1 MNNEFRIA
9 LFTPED
15 APDISRFYRETYGD
29 NFPIKYVYDPT
40 EIARR
45 YDGVN
50 HRTAVVRDSEN
61 RLAGMGSLFRFG
73 PNPLLYEAGQLMVSR
88 LHRGKGLSNIIGHT
102 VLEEYPTQIPV
113 GAVFIEALCSHTL
126 SQPSATNFGLIPTGV
141 ELEWL
146 PAMGPEKDG
155 EAAVNISLLMLFRV
169 HRDAPHTIHTHPA
182 YADFIGQRIRELG
195 IERTVEPGVSPV
207 AESTDAQSD
216 ILRDISIA
224 TLSVFRPG
232 KDWPDV
238 LARFEAETAG
248 YALHVRLNLG
258 DQATPWAIDI
268 LRGRQFFL
276 SAYLPLWFEKD
287 GILLQKL
294 PTDPD
299 FSVPRYESERAK
311 GLAEVVRADWEAV
324 TDADLL
330 RTGARVG
337 EAGPKGLGEK
347 PSASL
352 SALPLRP

>member
-29 NFPIKYVYDPT
+29 DFPIKYVYDPA
-40 EIARR
+40 EIVRR

-50 HRTAVVRDSEN
+50 HRTAVARDSEN
-61 RLAGMGSLFRFG
+61 RLAGMGSLFRLG

-88 LHRGKGLSNIIGHT
+88 LHRGKGLSNIIGRT

-113 GAVFIEALCSHTL
+113 AAVFIEALCSHTL
-126 SQPSATNFGLIPTGV
+126 SQPSATNAGLLPTGV

-146 PAMGPEKDG
+146 PAMGSKNDG
-155 EAAVNISLLMLFRV
+155 AAAVNISLLMLFRV
-169 HRDAPHTIHTHPA
+169 FKDAPHTIYSHPA
-182 YADFIGQRIRELG
+182 YAGFIEERIREFG
-195 IERTVEPGVSPV
+195 IKRMVEPGDSPV
-207 AESTDAQSD
+207 VESTDAQSD
-216 ILRDISIA
+216 ILRDTAIA
-224 TLSVFRPG
+224 TLSVFRAG
-232 KDWPDV
+232 ADWPEV
-238 LARFEAETAG
+238 LARFEAEAAG
-248 YALHVRLNLG
+248 CALHVRLNLG

-294 PTDPD
+294 PADPD

-311 GLAEVVRADWEAV
+311 VLAEAVRADWAAV
-324 TDADLL
+324 TGRD
-330 RTGARVG
+330 
-337 EAGPKGLGEK
+337 
-347 PSASL
+347 
-352 SALPLRP
+352 

>member
-15 APDISRFYRETYGD
+15 APDISRFYRDTYGD

-40 EIARR
+40 EISRR

-61 RLAGMGSLFRFG
+61 RIAAMGSIFRFA
-73 PNPLLYEAGQLMVSR
+73 PNPLLYEAGQLMVSK
-88 LHRGKGLSNIIGHT
+88 LHRGKGLSNIIGRT

-126 SQPSATNFGLIPTGV
+126 SQPSATNFGLLPTGV

-146 PAMGPEKDG
+146 PAMGPKKDAG
-155 EAAVNISLLMLFRV
+155 PAVNITLLMLFRV
-169 HRDAPHTIHTHPA
+169 YRDAPHTIHTHPA
-182 YADFIGQRIRELG
+182 YVDFIAQRIRELG
-195 IERTVEPGVSPV
+195 VERTFEPGDSPV
-207 AESTDAQSD
+207 DESTEAQSD
-216 ILRDISIA
+216 IQRDSSIA
-224 TLSVFRPG
+224 TLSVVRPG
-232 KDWPDV
+232 KNWPAV
-238 LARFEAETAG
+238 LARFEAEASG
-248 YALHVRLNLG
+248 CALHVRLNLG

-294 PTDPD
+294 PADPD

-311 GLAEVVRADWEAV
+311 GLAEAVRADWEAV
-324 TDADLL
+324 TGRD
-330 RTGARVG
+330 
-337 EAGPKGLGEK
+337 
-347 PSASL
+347 
-352 SALPLRP
+352 